1 MFFKLKMK
9 IKYVLYWLFFRV
21 FAVFPIRK
29 NKIVFI
35 GNASLGRNPQ
45 LLYEELLRNDVEQL
59 DIVLALTRLID
70 VKNNTRVIYNYGWKY
85 LLELATAK
93 VWISDSRLQA
103 YYHKRK
109 GQLYFMLW
117 HGCAGLKKIE
127 KDTEETLPP
136 YYIKCAKNDSKNT
149 DIMVADTQ
157 FLYNIMKNSF
167 WYDGTILQAEF
178 VDKKKD
184 VNSVQKVRDYYGINK
199 ECSLILYVPTFRKL
213 NSSDCYNIDYER
225 VVNCLNVRFEKEH
238 AFVIR
243 FHENN
248 AHDAKKINYNDH
260 IFNGT
265 YYPKIDELIDAA
277 DYIISDYSSCLFEG
291 YRRFKKV
298 FIYAPDYEEYVTK
311 DRGMYYNMYDLPSPI
326 SQNTDQLIDDMV
338 GYDEKNYIE
347 SEKKINDSIGYY
359 EDDAAAE
366 LVRLLCESL
375 PINPQKVHEGRN

>member
-117 HGCAGLKKIE
+117 HGGAGLKKIE

-248 AHDAKKINYNDH
+248 AHEAKKINYNDH